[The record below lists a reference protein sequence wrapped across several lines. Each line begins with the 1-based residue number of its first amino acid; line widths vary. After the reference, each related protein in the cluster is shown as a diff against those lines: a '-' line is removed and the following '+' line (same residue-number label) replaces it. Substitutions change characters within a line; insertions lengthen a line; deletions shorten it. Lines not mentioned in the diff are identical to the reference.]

1 MNETIQALLP
11 YGYEIH
17 EADVQSAKNYIIRR
31 ESAAHGLSSLIEALL
46 KDAAAR
52 ITEICYRYGIDPQ
65 RFTLTSKYNEKMF
78 DEVAQ
83 ALDQLEDEIMDLLL
97 DYATRCTESEER
109 KKAILPWLLL
119 LGRDNRNLKQTLENR
134 IRMFVKDIEA
144 MVVSMSLAKYD
155 LQKAITKIK
164 SNLHTVYVTPE
175 VRAAFNRSVKMQ
187 ATFIR
192 AKGIKQGNIGNSNSE
207 ANNILRLGEITVQMA
222 WMRNLRLNYEKN
234 GAVGFYVGRG
244 SNYPCGKVCDLHVGY
259 HDISETEH
267 FPPFHGHCCCWTI
280 PVFNKEL

>member
-1 MNETIQALLP
+1 MEETIQALLP

-17 EADVQSAKNYIIRR
+17 EADVQSAKNYILQR
-31 ESAAHGLSSLIEALL
+31 ESAAHVLSSLIDALL

-52 ITEICYRYGIDPQ
+52 ITEICYRYGIDAQ

-155 LQKAITKIK
+155 LQKAVTKIK

-175 VRAAFNRSVKMQ
+175 VRSAFNKSVKMQ
-187 ATFIR
+187 ATYIR
-192 AKGIKQGNIGNSNSE
+192 SKGVKYGNVGSSNSE
-207 ANNILRLGEITVQMA
+207 ANNIIRFGEITVQMA
-222 WMRNLRLNYEKN
+222 WMRNLLLDYEEKE
-234 GAVGFYVGRG
+234 AVGFYVGRG
-244 SNYPCGKVCDLHVGY
+244 SNFPCSSICDLHVGY

-267 FPPFHGHCCCWTI
+267 FPPQHPACCCWAA
-280 PVFNKEL
+280 PVYEKQ